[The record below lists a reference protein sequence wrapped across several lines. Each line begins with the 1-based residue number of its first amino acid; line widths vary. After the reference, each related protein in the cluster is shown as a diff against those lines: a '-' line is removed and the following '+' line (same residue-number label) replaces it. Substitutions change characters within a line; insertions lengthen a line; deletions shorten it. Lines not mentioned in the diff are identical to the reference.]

1 MKCSDNEQCLNFL
14 MYLYLET
21 RQSTSKLMTS
31 RSSVPRAINNT
42 TRQKIRSKSEFF
54 KLSDI

>member
-14 MYLYLET
+14 MYLYLEA
-21 RQSTSKLMTS
+21 RQSTSKLITS
-31 RSSVPRAINNT
+31 GSSVPHAIYNT